1 MTQYSYPDD
10 DGSVGN
16 WTASTGTDRWEMIN
30 DDQASLDNS
39 DYISSTAGGGDTST
53 DQIVVTLTDISTPED
68 RDDHYIK
75 YRVKGSGG
83 MMGSTPTFQVELM
96 EGATVHKSDTN
107 SSVGGSFGDV
117 SITISSGD
125 AGDISDYSALTIRMT
140 RGAGGGAGGEDI
152 YVSHIYLQCN
162 DAASSSS
169 AAPLVMNHFR
179 KMRSN

>member
-10 DGSVGN
+10 DSSVGA
-16 WTASTGTDRWEMIN
+16 WTASSGTDRWEMIN
-30 DDQASLDNS
+30 DDQASLDNA
-39 DYISSTAGGGDTST
+39 DYITSAAGGDTNT

-83 MMGSTPTFQVELM
+83 MMGSVPTFQVELM
-96 EGATVHKSDTN
+96 EGVTVHKSDTK
-107 SSVGGSFGDV
+107 SDVGGSFEDV

-140 RGAGGGAGGEDI
+140 RGAGGGAGGESID
-152 YVSHIYLQCN
+152 VSHIYFECN
-162 DAASSSS
+162 DAAAGSSIIPI
-169 AAPLVMNHFR
+169 AMNHYR
-179 KMRSN
+179 RMRG

>member
-16 WTASTGTDRWEMIN
+16 WSASTGTDRWEMIN
-30 DDQASLDNS
+30 DDQASVSDS
-39 DYISSTAGGGDTST
+39 DYINSTAGGGDTST

-75 YRVKGSGG
+75 YRVKGDGG
-83 MMGSTPTFQVELM
+83 MMGSVPTFQVELM

-125 AGDISDYSALTIRMT
+125 AGDIEDYGALTIRMT
-140 RGAGGGAGGEDI
+140 RGAGGGAGGESLD
-152 YVSHIYLQCN
+152 VSHIYLQCN
-162 DAASSSS
+162 NAAAGSSI
-169 AAPLVMNHFR
+169 APIAMNHFR
-179 KMRSN
+179 KMRG

>member
-30 DDQASLDNS
+30 DDQASVSDS

-75 YRVKGSGG
+75 YRVKGGGG

-96 EGATVHKSDTN
+96 EGATVHKSDTK
-107 SSVGGSFGDV
+107 SDVGGSFEDV
-117 SITISSGD
+117 TITISSGD

-162 DAASSSS
+162 DAAASSS
-169 AAPLVMNHFR
+169 AAPLAMNHFR
-179 KMRSN
+179 KMRG